1 MAVYELSIVLK
12 DGHGK
17 EFGGSQ
23 GTWDL
28 QLLGSGDR
36 GYNVL
41 IELNDNCVDLAAE
54 RS

>member
-23 GTWDL
+23 GCRDL
-28 QLLGSGDR
+28 QRLGSGVR
-36 GYNVL
+36 SYNVL
-41 IELNDNCVDLAAE
+41 IELNDNSVDPAAE